1 MSETITASVAAEVRA
16 ELARQR
22 MSQQLLA
29 AKLGVSQQW
38 VSRRIAGTVAFDVNE
53 LARIAG
59 LLGVPMSQF
68 LPVPAA
74 A

>member
-22 MSQQLLA
+22 ISQQLLA

-38 VSRRIAGTVAFDVNE
+38 VSRRIAGTVAFDVDE
-53 LARIAG
+53 LARIAR
-59 LLGVPMSQF
+59 LLGVPMAQF
-68 LPVPAA
+68 LPAPAA